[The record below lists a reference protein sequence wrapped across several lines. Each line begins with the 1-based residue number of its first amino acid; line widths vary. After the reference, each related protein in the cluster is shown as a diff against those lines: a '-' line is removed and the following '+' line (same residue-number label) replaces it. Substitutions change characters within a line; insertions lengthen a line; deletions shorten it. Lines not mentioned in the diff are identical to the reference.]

1 MARTPIAIQSPPGSY
16 PILPLT
22 ALQAQLLFAA
32 SDASAAPN
40 GNSFVST
47 GREML
52 FLYNS
57 GGAPATVTIT
67 SVPDSL
73 QRTGDITT
81 YSVPNGAWAM
91 LGPFGQTGWKQSDGT
106 VYVNTSA
113 TTLQVAVVRLPS
125 VP

>member
-1 MARTPIAIQSPPGSY
+1 MARTPIAIQSPPGAY

-47 GREML
+47 GREL
-52 FLYNS
+52 LLVYNS
-57 GGAPATVTIT
+57 AGAPGTVTVA
-67 SVPDSL
+67 SVADAL

-81 YSVPNGAWAM
+81 YSVPAGAWAM
-91 LGPFGQTGWKQSDGT
+91 LGPFSQTGWKQSDGT

-113 TTLQVAVVRLPS
+113 TTMQVAVVRLPS
-125 VP
+125 IP